1 LKENPDSLLVRIYGW
16 FEFDE
21 INFIIMG
28 GVFQTS
34 LPINEFYDLK
44 GSTIGRSSKGTFPK
58 KDLDIE
64 PKRFKFPKDEK
75 EKCKKKKKF

>member
-1 LKENPDSLLVRIYGW
+1 LVKIYGW
-16 FEFDE
+16 FEFEE
-21 INFIIMG
+21 IHFIIMG

-34 LPINEFYDLK
+34 LQINEFYDLK
-44 GSTIGRSSKGTFPK
+44 GSTIGRSSKGTMPK

-75 EKCKKKKKF
+75 EKCNQIHS